1 MRALAACGLLLA
13 ATVFAGDVDV
23 QSTAGGRV
31 SVRVGSAP
39 LSEVLD
45 RLARQTGMKV
55 IYDGAPPRALVR
67 GRHVEDVT
75 PAEAV
80 LNVLEGLGV
89 GYALRFDP
97 DGVKVETLLVVGT
110 VGTAGPSG
118 PRPIGA
124 PPALRPPVGPPA
136 PPLIMEE
143 PDEDSSAGQSPNI
156 EELFSARP
164 GREEKEEPPQM
175 GPPTGPPAP
184 FPGFPNI
191 LPAPQAPATP
201 APTNIGPMFLTPPTP
216 APSPPPQ

>member
-13 ATVFAGDVDV
+13 ATAFASDVDV
-23 QSTAGGRV
+23 RSTAGGRV
-31 SVRVGSAP
+31 SLQVGSAP

-45 RLARQTGMKV
+45 RLARQTGMRV

-97 DGVKVETLLVVGT
+97 DGVKVDTLLVI
-110 VGTAGPSG
+110 GTAGASAG

-136 PPLIMEE
+136 PSLVMEE
-143 PDEDSSAGQSPNI
+143 PDEDSSGGQAPNI
-156 EELFSARP
+156 EELFSGRP
-164 GREEKEEPPQM
+164 GREEKEEAPQM
-175 GPPTGPPAP
+175 GPPSGPPAP

-201 APTNIGPMFLTPPTP
+201 APTTIGPLFVTPTP

>member
-13 ATVFAGDVDV
+13 ATAFASDVDV
-23 QSTAGGRV
+23 RSTAGGRV
-31 SVRVGSAP
+31 SLQVGSAP

-55 IYDGAPPRALVR
+55 VYDGAPPRALVR

-97 DGVKVETLLVVGT
+97 DGIRVDTLLVL
-110 VGTAGPSG
+110 GTAGVSG
-118 PRPIGA
+118 PRPVGA
-124 PPALRPPVGPPA
+124 PPALRPPVA
-136 PPLIMEE
+136 PPGPSLIMEE
-143 PDEDSSAGQSPNI
+143 PDEDSSAGQSPNL

-164 GREEKEEPPQM
+164 GREEKEEAPQM
-175 GPPTGPPAP
+175 GPPAGPPPP

-201 APTNIGPMFLTPPTP
+201 APTTIGPLFITPTP

>member
-1 MRALAACGLLLA
+1 MRTLAACGLLLA
-13 ATVFAGDVDV
+13 ATAFASDVDV
-23 QSTAGGRV
+23 RSTAGGRV
-31 SVRVGSAP
+31 SLQVGSAP

-97 DGVKVETLLVVGT
+97 DGVKVDTLLVI
-110 VGTAGPSG
+110 GTAGASAG
-118 PRPIGA
+118 PRPVGA

-136 PPLIMEE
+136 PSLVVEEE
-143 PDEDSSAGQSPNI
+143 PDEDSSAGQAPNI

-164 GREEKEEPPQM
+164 GREEKEQAPQM
-175 GPPTGPPAP
+175 GPPAGPPAP

-201 APTNIGPMFLTPPTP
+201 APTTIGPLFVTPTP

>member
-13 ATVFAGDVDV
+13 ATAFASDVDV
-23 QSTAGGRV
+23 RSTAGGRV
-31 SVRVGSAP
+31 SLQVGSAP

-75 PAEAV
+75 PAEAL

-97 DGVKVETLLVVGT
+97 NGVKVDTLLVL
-110 VGTAGPSG
+110 GTASG
-118 PRPIGA
+118 SAPRPAAA
-124 PPALRPPVGPPA
+124 PPALRPPPVGPPS
-136 PPLIMEE
+136 PPLVMEE
-143 PDEDSSAGQSPNI
+143 PDEDLSGQSPNL
-156 EELFSARP
+156 EELFSGRP
-164 GREEKEEPPQM
+164 GREEKEEAPRM
-175 GPPTGPPAP
+175 GPPTAPPHP

-201 APTNIGPMFLTPPTP
+201 APTTIGPLFLTPTP

>member
-13 ATVFAGDVDV
+13 ATAFASDVDV
-23 QSTAGGRV
+23 RSTAGGRV
-31 SVRVGSAP
+31 SLQVGSAP

-97 DGVKVETLLVVGT
+97 DGVKVDTLLVI
-110 VGTAGPSG
+110 GTAGASAA
-118 PRPIGA
+118 PRPVGA

-136 PPLIMEE
+136 PSLVVEEE
-143 PDEDSSAGQSPNI
+143 PDEDSGGQAPTI

-164 GREEKEEPPQM
+164 GREEKEQAPQI
-175 GPPTGPPAP
+175 GPPAGPPAP

-201 APTNIGPMFLTPPTP
+201 APTTIGPLFLTPTP
-216 APSPPPQ
+216 APSPPPE

>member
-13 ATVFAGDVDV
+13 ATVSASDIDVRN
-23 QSTAGGRV
+23 TAGGRV
-31 SVRVGSAP
+31 SLRVGSAP

-97 DGVKVETLLVVGT
+97 NGVKVDTLLVL
-110 VGTAGPSG
+110 GTAGGSG
-118 PRPIGA
+118 PRPAAGA

-136 PPLIMEE
+136 PSLVMEE
-143 PDEDSSAGQSPNI
+143 PDEDSSAGQSPNL
-156 EELFSARP
+156 EELFSSRP
-164 GREEKEEPPQM
+164 GHEEKEEAPQM
-175 GPPTGPPAP
+175 GPPTGPAPP

-191 LPAPQAPATP
+191 LPAPQPAPATP
-201 APTNIGPMFLTPPTP
+201 APTTIGPLFVTPTP

>member
-13 ATVFAGDVDV
+13 ATAFASDVDV
-23 QSTAGGRV
+23 RGTAGGRV
-31 SVRVGSAP
+31 SLRVGSAP

-75 PAEAV
+75 PAEA
-80 LNVLEGLGV
+80 LLDVLEGLGI

-97 DGVKVETLLVVGT
+97 TGVKVDTLLVL
-110 VGTAGPSG
+110 GTAAGTPGGSV
-118 PRPIGA
+118 PRPVAA
-124 PPALRPPVGPPA
+124 PPALRPPVGPPP
-136 PPLIMEE
+136 PPLLMEE
-143 PDEDSSAGQSPNI
+143 PDEDSSGQSPNL
-156 EELFSARP
+156 EELFSGKS
-164 GREEKEEPPQM
+164 GRDEKEEAPQI
-175 GPPTGPPAP
+175 GPPTGPPSP

-201 APTNIGPMFLTPPTP
+201 APTTIGPLFLTPTP